1 MIVLDDVTVW
11 LPGRGTVVND
21 VTFSLDAG
29 TVTCL
34 VGRRGSG
41 ATMLLRLLAG
51 QLPAGAR
58 VQGRALIDG
67 TDVMDLGPDL
77 LAETTQ
83 IIDTDLLTLADLP
96 DSDSVEVG
104 PWTRR
109 PPGTW
114 PLDVRAQLAASL
126 VTPAVANTQGI
137 ILVDHPTSGLN
148 NSQRDVLTTRLREL
162 ADRGA
167 TVLWADHD
175 LDAVWAG
182 ADRIVEMS
190 AGSVVSDSPAG
201 SWVPQGLP
209 LPIGRALASLAGHQ
223 DSAIPAGTLPTVFSG
238 LPRPRHD
245 HEHRTGPVMTVID
258 CHDLGLEGPDIVIHD
273 RESLAIVRAEDLA
286 DATDLKAAHD
296 PDSPVRPEPV
306 ASQLLH
312 ALPRP
317 GRSLSSAS
325 LRPSQD
331 LHKLAGTTELASR
344 RQRDLSRGERAW
356 LRVHDRLR
364 SLDPLFL
371 AHADHDLDPIERS
384 QVSESLFDEP
394 AGLRIVT
401 TRDVEF
407 LVRAVHRVIVID
419 GHRVIAD
426 RSPLA
431 LGLAPLTRV
440 GALTGSQH
448 HMTLG
453 DVIDSLDLVEGRTS

>member
-223 DSAIPAGTLPTVFSG
+223 DNHT
-238 LPRPRHD
+238 
-245 HEHRTGPVMTVID
+245 
-258 CHDLGLEGPDIVIHD
+258 D
-273 RESLAIVRAEDLA
+273 RKSV
-286 DATDLKAAHD
+286 
-296 PDSPVRPEPV
+296 V
-306 ASQLLH
+306 
-312 ALPRP
+312 
-317 GRSLSSAS
+317 
-325 LRPSQD
+325 
-331 LHKLAGTTELASR
+331 
-344 RQRDLSRGERAW
+344 
-356 LRVHDRLR
+356 
-364 SLDPLFL
+364 
-371 AHADHDLDPIERS
+371 
-384 QVSESLFDEP
+384 
-394 AGLRIVT
+394 
-401 TRDVEF
+401 
-407 LVRAVHRVIVID
+407 
-419 GHRVIAD
+419 
-426 RSPLA
+426 
-431 LGLAPLTRV
+431 
-440 GALTGSQH
+440 
-448 HMTLG
+448 
-453 DVIDSLDLVEGRTS
+453 